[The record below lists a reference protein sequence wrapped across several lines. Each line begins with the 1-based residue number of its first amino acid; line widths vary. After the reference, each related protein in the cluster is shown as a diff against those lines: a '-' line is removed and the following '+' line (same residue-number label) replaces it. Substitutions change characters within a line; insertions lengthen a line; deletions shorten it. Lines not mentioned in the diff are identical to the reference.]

1 MYSKSNTFFKGVIDV
16 MPLMIPVV
24 PFGIIFGA
32 IGIELGFGPYLTY
45 ATSVIIFSGASQ
57 IVILQLFSA
66 GASSLVAITSSSVVS
81 TRHLLYGAVVSQHLN
96 HLSIYWK
103 IGLSYLL
110 TDQAF
115 AVSNEYFKKNNDNIF
130 KHYYLVGS
138 GFTLWFIWQLTTIIG
153 IFLGS
158 IVPEELGL
166 TFTIPLTFLAL
177 LVNYLRK
184 IDHLIVIILSGISS
198 IVFFDA
204 PFKAYIILSSIIAL
218 IGATILIKIK
228 KKMSIWFSII
238 IAGLINYL
246 TRLVSVLAINPK
258 KMSERTKKILT
269 YVPSAVFPA
278 IIFPAVFLNQENQL
292 TQLNDPKVIAI
303 LISFIIGIITKN
315 LIITIL
321 AGLITFWTII
331 FLI

>member
-1 MYSKSNTFFKGVIDV
+1 MLSKSNIFFKGVVDIL
-16 MPLMIPVV
+16 PLMIPVV

-45 ATSVIIFSGASQ
+45 VTSIVIFSGASQ

-115 AVSNEYFKKNNDNIF
+115 AVSNEYFKKNNSNKY
-130 KHYYLVGS
+130 KHFHLIGS
-138 GFTLWFIWQLTTIIG
+138 GFTLWLIWQITTIIG
-153 IFLGS
+153 IILGS

-177 LVNYLRK
+177 LVNYLRNFN
-184 IDHLIVIILSGISS
+184 HLIVILLSGTSS
-198 IVFFDA
+198 ILFFDF
-204 PFKAYIILSSIIAL
+204 PFQSYIILSSFIAL
-218 IGATILIKIK
+218 IGASILIKIK
-228 KKMSIWFSII
+228 K
-238 IAGLINYL
+238 
-246 TRLVSVLAINPK
+246 
-258 KMSERTKKILT
+258 
-269 YVPSAVFPA
+269 
-278 IIFPAVFLNQENQL
+278 
-292 TQLNDPKVIAI
+292 
-303 LISFIIGIITKN
+303 
-315 LIITIL
+315 
-321 AGLITFWTII
+321 
-331 FLI
+331 